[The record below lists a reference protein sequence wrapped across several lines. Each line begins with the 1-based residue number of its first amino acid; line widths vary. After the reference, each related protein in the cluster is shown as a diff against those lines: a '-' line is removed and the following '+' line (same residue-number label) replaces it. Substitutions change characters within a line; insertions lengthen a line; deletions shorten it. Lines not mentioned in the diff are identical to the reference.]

1 MKKIVLWAAALV
13 LAVSCGGG
21 GDVSGPVDL
30 SPWMGADS
38 LYTFTVKDV
47 TFTLAP
53 VKAGTF
59 AMGETLDMGRFRTPA
74 LHQVLLDGFAI
85 GTTEVSQALW
95 KAVMGSNP
103 SPKDVPTAP
112 VTMVS
117 YGDAQKFLQKLSKAT
132 GVPFRLPTE
141 AEWEYAAR
149 QREGMAGGAWEWCA
163 DRWTDDLGDLLTV
176 NPQGPEEGTENA
188 LRGGS
193 ALEKNNKPITRKP
206 MAPTTRA
213 GDVGLRLAVST
224 GEAFPQE
231 LYEVL
236 VENKVPRERYKI
248 TELKPETFTVNG
260 VKFEMLPV
268 EGGTFLMGGSEQK
281 GQVIREDELPQHE
294 VTLDHFKIGRL
305 EVTQALWEAVMGEV
319 PYGNQGPDYPVGN
332 VSWYDAQA
340 FIRQLNALTGRKFRL
355 PTEAEWEYAARGGKL
370 SHGYAYAGSAFPQG
384 VAQFGYDDMRTRP
397 VARYSPNELGT
408 YDMSGNSWEW
418 CQDRVG
424 PYTSIAQR
432 DPTGPA
438 SMRENDQLD
447 PRIMRGGSVATTHD
461 KCRVSNRGEFDP
473 NRFRTTIGF
482 RLAL

>member
-1 MKKIVLWAAALV
+1 MWTAALM

-21 GDVSGPVDL
+21 GTVSGPVDL

-38 LYTFTVKDV
+38 VYTFTVKDV
-47 TFTLAP
+47 TFTLTP

-74 LHQVLLDGFAI
+74 LHQVILDGYAI
-85 GTTEVSQALW
+85 GTTEVTQALW

-149 QREGMAGGAWEWCA
+149 QREGMAGGAWEWCS
-163 DRWTDDLGDLLTV
+163 DRWTDDLGALLTV
-176 NPQGPEEGTENA
+176 NPQGPEDGAEYA

-193 ALEKNNKPITRKP
+193 ALEKNNKAITRKP
-206 MAPTTRA
+206 MAPTTKA

-260 VKFEMLPV
+260 VNFEMLPV
-268 EGGTFLMGGSEQK
+268 EGGTFLMGGTEQK

-294 VTLDHFKIGRL
+294 VTLDHFKIGKV

-319 PYGNQGPDYPVGN
+319 PY
-332 VSWYDAQA
+332 
-340 FIRQLNALTGRKFRL
+340 
-355 PTEAEWEYAARGGKL
+355 AARGGKKT
-370 SHGYAYAGSAFPQG
+370 HGYNYAGSPYPQV
-384 VAQFGYDDMRTRP
+384 VAQFGFEDMRTRP
-397 VARYSPNELGT
+397 VARFSPNELGT
-408 YDMSGNSWEW
+408 YDMSGNAWEW

-424 PYTSIAQR
+424 PYTSIEQR

-438 SMRENDQLD
+438 SVREKDELD
-447 PRIMRGGSVATTHD
+447 PRIMRGGSVATTQD

>member
-59 AMGETLDMGRFRTPA
+59 SMGETLDMGRFRTPS

-85 GTTEVSQALW
+85 GTTEVTQALW

-149 QREGMAGGAWEWCA
+149 QREGMAGSAWEWCS
-163 DRWTDDLGDLLTV
+163 DRWTDELGALLTV
-176 NPQGPEEGTENA
+176 NPQGPEAGQEYA

-206 MAPTTRA
+206 MAPTTKA

-224 GEAFPQE
+224 GEAFPQA

-268 EGGTFLMGGSEQK
+268 EGGTFLMGGTEQK

-294 VTLDHFKIGRL
+294 VTLDHFKIGKV

-319 PYGNQGPDYPVGN
+319 PYGNQGPDYPIGN

-355 PTEAEWEYAARGGKL
+355 PTEAEWEYAARGGKKT
-370 SHGYAYAGSAFPQG
+370 HGYNYAGSPYPQI
-384 VAQFGYDDMRTRP
+384 VAQFGFEDMRTRP
-397 VARYSPNELGT
+397 VARFSPNELGT
-408 YDMSGNSWEW
+408 YDMSGNAWEW

-424 PYTSIAQR
+424 PYSSVEQR

-438 SMRENDQLD
+438 SVREKDELD
-447 PRIMRGGSVATTHD
+447 PRIMRGGSVATTQD

>member
-1 MKKIVLWAAALV
+1 MKKMWMWAAAL
-13 LAVSCGGG
+13 LMAASCGGG
-21 GDVSGPVDL
+21 GTVSGPVDL

-38 LYTFTVKDV
+38 LYNFTVKDV
-47 TFTLAP
+47 TFSLAP

-59 AMGETLDMGRFRTPA
+59 AMGETLDMGRYRTPA
-74 LHQVLLDGFAI
+74 LHQVILDGFAI
-85 GTTEVSQALW
+85 GTAEVSQALW

-103 SPKDVPTAP
+103 SPKDVPAAP

-117 YGDAQKFLQKLSKAT
+117 RADAQKFLNKLSKAT

-149 QREGMAGGAWEWCA
+149 QREGMTGGAWEWCSDWWA
-163 DRWTDDLGDLLTV
+163 DDLGALLAI
-176 NPQGPEEGTENA
+176 NPQGPAEGTECA

-206 MAPTTRA
+206 LAPTTKA
-213 GDVGLRLAVST
+213 GDVGLRLAVSLDDPY
-224 GEAFPQE
+224 PQE
-231 LYEVL
+231 LYDVL
-236 VENKVPRERYKI
+236 VTSKVPRERYKI

-268 EGGTFLMGGSEQK
+268 EGGTFMMGGSEQK

-294 VTLDHFKIGRL
+294 VTLDHFKIGKL
-305 EVTQALWEAVMGEV
+305 EVTQALWEAVMGYV

-355 PTEAEWEYAARGGKL
+355 PTEAEWEYAARGGQKT
-370 SHGYAYAGSAFPQG
+370 HGYAYAGSPYPQG
-384 VAQFGYDDMRTRP
+384 VAQYGYDDMRTRP
-397 VARYSPNELGT
+397 VARYSPNELGL
-408 YDMSGNSWEW
+408 YDMSGNAWEW
-418 CQDRVG
+418 CQDRRG

-432 DPTGPA
+432 DPTGLELLP
-438 SMRENDQLD
+438 ENETLEL
-447 PRIMRGGSVATTHD
+447 RIMRGGSVATTPD
-461 KCRVSNRGEFDP
+461 KCRVSTRNEFDAS
-473 NRFRTTIGF
+473 RFRTTIGF
-482 RLAL
+482 RLVL

>member
-1 MKKIVLWAAALV
+1 
-13 LAVSCGGG
+13 
-21 GDVSGPVDL
+21 
-30 SPWMGADS
+30 
-38 LYTFTVKDV
+38 
-47 TFTLAP
+47 

-59 AMGETLDMGRFRTPA
+59 SMGETLDMGRFRTPS

-85 GTTEVSQALW
+85 GTTEVTQALW

-112 VTMVS
+112 DTMVN
-117 YGDAQKFLQKLSKAT
+117 YGDALKFLQKLSKAT

-149 QREGMAGGAWEWCA
+149 QREGMAGSAWEWCS
-163 DRWTDDLGDLLTV
+163 DRWTDELGALLTV
-176 NPQGPEEGTENA
+176 NPQGPEAGQEYA

-206 MAPTTRA
+206 MAPTTKA

-224 GEAFPQE
+224 GEAFPQA

-268 EGGTFLMGGSEQK
+268 EGGTFLMGGTEQK

-294 VTLDHFKIGRL
+294 VTLDHFKIGKL

-319 PYGNQGPDYPVGN
+319 PYGNQGPEYPIGN

-355 PTEAEWEYAARGGKL
+355 PTEAEWEYAARGGKKT
-370 SHGYAYAGSAFPQG
+370 HGYNYAGSPYPQI
-384 VAQFGYDDMRTRP
+384 VAQFGFEDMRTRP
-397 VARYSPNELGT
+397 VARFSPNELGT
-408 YDMSGNSWEW
+408 YDMSGNAWEW

-424 PYTSIAQR
+424 PYSSVEQR

-438 SMRENDQLD
+438 SVREKDELD
-447 PRIMRGGSVATTHD
+447 PRIMRGGSVATTQD

>member
-1 MKKIVLWAAALV
+1 MWTAALM

-21 GDVSGPVDL
+21 GTVSGPVDL

-38 LYTFTVKDV
+38 VYTFTVKDV
-47 TFTLAP
+47 TFTLTP

-74 LHQVLLDGFAI
+74 LHQVILDGYAI
-85 GTTEVSQALW
+85 GTTEVTQALW

-149 QREGMAGGAWEWCA
+149 QREGMAGGAWEWCS
-163 DRWTDDLGDLLTV
+163 DRWTDDLGALLTV
-176 NPQGPEEGTENA
+176 NPQGPEDGAEYA

-193 ALEKNNKPITRKP
+193 ALEKNNKAITRKP
-206 MAPTTRA
+206 MAPTTKA

-260 VKFEMLPV
+260 VNFEMLPV
-268 EGGTFLMGGSEQK
+268 EGGTFLMGGTEQK

-294 VTLDHFKIGRL
+294 VTLDHFKIGKL

-319 PYGNQGPDYPVGN
+319 PYG
-332 VSWYDAQA
+332 
-340 FIRQLNALTGRKFRL
+340 
-355 PTEAEWEYAARGGKL
+355 TEAEWEYAARGGKKTR
-370 SHGYAYAGSAFPQG
+370 GYNFAGSPFPQV
-384 VAQFGYDDMRTRP
+384 VAQFGYEDMRTRP

-408 YDMSGNSWEW
+408 YDMSGNAWEW

-424 PYTSIAQR
+424 PYTSIEQR

-438 SMRENDQLD
+438 SVRENDQMD
-447 PRIMRGGSVATTHD
+447 PRIMRGGSVATTQD